1 MRVCV
6 LKELLTILQCVFCCI
21 AAGKLFQ
28 SFLSFFFFRVEGGLC
43 SAAMQNCTA
52 QLSGTGQQQMLRVHI
67 SMYCSVLSC
76 GSNDRQ
82 LGTS

>member
-1 MRVCV
+1 MCSEGIVDNITMCF
-6 LKELLTILQCVFCCI
+6 LLYSSREAISVF
-21 AAGKLFQ
+21 
-28 SFLSFFFFRVEGGLC
+28 SFLFFFFRVEGGLC
-43 SAAMQNCTA
+43 SAAMQNCAA